1 VPHPHDRNLAC
12 RDRVPASGELR
23 PSAPEK
29 ARKAGPRAQ
38 LQPGARAAL
47 CALFSAAALALWLA
61 SAVAPAIVAT
71 AAVAQEGAPPIRSKN
86 VDVPRTAAAESP
98 RSEGDQALVD
108 DWPLYRTD
116 RGQEAFNAAMATLK
130 ATDGPAPQS
139 AAFHGCADLQ
149 CNLSLPRVSADGWIP
164 PGRLWI
170 SPTQYL
176 LIAHSPRLAPGQAYR
191 RRMFREMRYFV
202 LHEFQNSSHNTDLY
216 DTISAHS
223 GSVFVPLYMSKQSID
238 AKGRHF
244 VVVVQVAPYDVV
256 SIHASNHGSAGPG
269 MEVAKNPA
277 EALEPLQGLAGILI
291 ATMIKAAAPQLQV
304 VNHQNVEGLPM
315 LSAYEGR
322 LAMLRAHPE
331 SPLVALPFVPAAA
344 ERVATATGRLE
355 LLIAR
360 RGAATRAATAE
371 PGTAPTNAGHP
382 PAREADQGM
391 SPLAAYLHEN
401 FATMKRAAEF
411 AAILPED
418 AADVMERLP
427 GEGIVY
433 VLDAGGRTLG
443 RIEAHRQ
450 RGVTV
455 AGTYVYVPFD
465 RASAPQRP
473 FELDLSKPFPVRSAW
488 LTPTAT
494 ESPVPRLVEP
504 IRPATRRAPASEPT
518 LVEPIRPAV
527 RPVALPGAGADR

>member
-1 VPHPHDRNLAC
+1 LA
-12 RDRVPASGELR
+12 LR
-23 PSAPEK
+23 
-29 ARKAGPRAQ
+29 
-38 LQPGARAAL
+38 
-47 CALFSAAALALWLA
+47 ALFATGAVVLWLALAL
-61 SAVAPAIVAT
+61 APAIVPN
-71 AAVAQEGAPPIRSKN
+71 AAVAQGGAPLIRNQN
-86 VDVPRTAAAESP
+86 VDVPRTAAAEAP
-98 RSEGDQALVD
+98 RSEGEQALVD
-108 DWPLYRTD
+108 AWPLYRTE
-116 RGQEAFNAAMATLK
+116 RGQEAFNEAMATLK
-130 ATDGPAPQS
+130 ATDGPAPQM
-139 AAFHGCADLQ
+139 AAFQGCADLQ

-176 LIAHSPRLAPGQAYR
+176 LVAHSPRLAAGQAYR
-191 RRMFREMRYFV
+191 RRMFREMKYYV

-291 ATMIKAAAPQLQV
+291 ATMLKAAAPQLQV

-322 LAMLRAHPE
+322 LALLRAHPQL
-331 SPLVALPFVPAAA
+331 PTVALPFVPAAA
-344 ERVATATGRLE
+344 QRVTAATGRLDE
-355 LLIAR
+355 LIGR
-360 RGAATRAATAE
+360 RGASTRPAIAERGSAPPSASDAGNAPTRA
-371 PGTAPTNAGHP
+371 
-382 PAREADQGM
+382 ADQGM
-391 SPLAAYLHEN
+391 SPLAAYLQGN
-401 FATMKRAAEF
+401 LAAMKRAAEF

-418 AADVMERLP
+418 AAEVVERLP

-433 VLDAGGRTLG
+433 VLDAGGRILG
-443 RIEAHRQ
+443 RIEARRE

-455 AGTYVYVPFD
+455 AGAYVYVPFG
-465 RASAPQRP
+465 RAIAQRP
-473 FELDLSKPFPVRSAW
+473 FELDLSRPFPVRSAW
-488 LTPTAT
+488 LTRAAT
-494 ESPVPRLVEP
+494 DSVPMLVEP
-504 IRPATRRAPASEPT
+504 IRPATRRAPASEPM

-527 RPVALPGAGADR
+527 RPAMLPGGGAER